1 MADPI
6 QPLIAKDPYSAR
18 SRVIYRSGAWI
29 FSVALAL
36 FLAALIVAGGLWIYA
51 RSLATAQNQ
60 WRDQIKTQED
70 ELRPDLL
77 AQLVDLS
84 NSLNVARELLAKHVF
99 VSNVFAFLQEAAH
112 PKVQFTSF
120 SFSLDSQK
128 IDVSGLAP
136 SYRAVAEQ
144 ISALESSP
152 QVEHVDFGGLSL
164 ADRGLVNFKLA
175 IIVKT
180 GLLALRAAEQ

>member
-29 FSVALAL
+29 FSAALAL
-36 FLAALIVAGGLWIYA
+36 FIAALIISGGLWIYA
-51 RSLATAQNQ
+51 RSLAAAQNQ
-60 WRDQIKTQED
+60 WRDQIRTQED

-84 NSLNVARELLAKHVF
+84 NSLDVARELLAKHVF
-99 VSNVFAFLQEAAH
+99 VSNAFAFLQEAAH
-112 PKVQFTSF
+112 PKAQFTSF

-128 IDVSGLAP
+128 IDVSGLAQ

-144 ISALESSP
+144 ISALESNP
-152 QVEHVDFGGLSL
+152 QVEHVEFGGLSL

-175 IIVKT
+175 IIVKPS
-180 GLLALRAAEQ
+180 LLTLRPAGQ